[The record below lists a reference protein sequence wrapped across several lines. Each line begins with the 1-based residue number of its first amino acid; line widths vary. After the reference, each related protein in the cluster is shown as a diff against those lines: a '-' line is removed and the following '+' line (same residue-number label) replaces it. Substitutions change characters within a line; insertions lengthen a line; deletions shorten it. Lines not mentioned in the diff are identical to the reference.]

1 MNFLVDSFDL
11 KIEHGWIAKI
21 IDCFS
26 SRDLLTSHQELV
38 CCHLWSMP
46 HGDDV
51 DDGDDDG
58 DGNGDAPWSL
68 SLIRNFQSLYK

>member
-1 MNFLVDSFDL
+1 
-11 KIEHGWIAKI
+11 
-21 IDCFS
+21 
-26 SRDLLTSHQELV
+26 
-38 CCHLWSMP
+38 MP